1 MTDEEKAEFEA
12 FRKEKARKAKLEKQK
27 ADREAYKQMVDEE
40 IEKSIPILLA
50 ISGQIRESK
59 QRVLDNFRDIL
70 AMKSDLFG
78 DRIKDDSARTLSPIQ
93 KVTSVSRWVST

>member
-1 MTDEEKAEFEA
+1 
-12 FRKEKARKAKLEKQK
+12 
-27 ADREAYKQMVDEE
+27 MVDEE
-40 IEKSIPILLA
+40 IEKSIPVLLA

-78 DRIKDDSARTLSPIQ
+78 TVSKMTSARTLSPIQ